1 MSQLEAARSLTLG
14 QYLPV
19 DSPIHRLDARAKM
32 VAYVLLVLA
41 LTFAPRPL
49 GLAVGLGWVLL
60 GLLLAR
66 IPLGYALRGL
76 LPPLPFLLVLAVFQ
90 FFIPCTGDT
99 TLVLFQW
106 GSFELTLARIIAAG
120 MLLLRFA
127 CLILALSLSSF
138 TISNSELIQGLGQLL
153 APFGRLG
160 LPVEDW
166 VMAVQV
172 MLRFLPLL
180 AQVAERI
187 AKAQAARGAVW
198 GTRKGGLVRRARQVV
213 PLIIPLFILALRRAE
228 NMALAME
235 ARAYQQRSR
244 TVAVQETHFGW
255 AEIAYLILSL
265 GIAGLMVWL

>member
-1 MSQLEAARSLTLG
+1 MSQIEVARNLTLG

-19 DSPIHRLDARAKM
+19 DSLVHRLDARAKI
-32 VAYVLLVLA
+32 VLYVVMVLA

-49 GLAVGLGWVLL
+49 GLAVGLGWALAW
-60 GLLLAR
+60 LLLAR

-76 LPPLPFLLVLAVFQ
+76 LPPLPFLLVLAAFQ
-90 FFIPCTGDT
+90 FFIPRVGDESSM
-99 TLVLFQW
+99 LLQW
-106 GSFELTLARIIAAG
+106 GSFGLTLARLIAAG

-153 APFGRLG
+153 SPFGRLG
-160 LPVEDW
+160 LPVGDW

-187 AKAQAARGAVW
+187 AKAQASRGAVW
-198 GTRKGGLVRRARQVV
+198 GTRKGGLIRRARQVV

-235 ARAYQQRSR
+235 ARAYQQRR
-244 TVAVQETHFGW
+244 GTVAVREIHFGW
-255 AEIAYLILSL
+255 AEIAAVLASL
-265 GIAGLMVWL
+265 GIAVLIVWL